1 LALSTH
7 TIAIALYVYNPQVQ
21 QFAAMVKDNVAKG
34 STVGIPLPIGLEDL
48 R

>member
-1 LALSTH
+1 MYPS
-7 TIAIALYVYNPQVQ
+7 QVQ
-21 QFAAMVKDNVAKG
+21 QFAAMVKENVATG